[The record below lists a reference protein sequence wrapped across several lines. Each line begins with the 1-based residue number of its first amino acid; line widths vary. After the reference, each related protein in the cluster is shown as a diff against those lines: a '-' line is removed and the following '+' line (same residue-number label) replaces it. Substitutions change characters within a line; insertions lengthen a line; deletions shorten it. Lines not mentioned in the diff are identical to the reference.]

1 SEIEN
6 TIMKYPGIK
15 AVKVLNI
22 VKENKSSSLQA
33 YIVGDKKWTSNNM
46 TQFLG
51 NKLPSYMIPS
61 SFIQVNSIP
70 LTNNG
75 KVNVKLLKELKA

>member
-1 SEIEN
+1 MASKGYIEFLGRDDSQIKIRGYRDELSEIEN

-33 YIVGDKKWTSNNM
+33 YIVGDKKWTSNN
-46 TQFLG
+46 
-51 NKLPSYMIPS
+51 
-61 SFIQVNSIP
+61 
-70 LTNNG
+70 
-75 KVNVKLLKELKA
+75 